1 MFRELVLSIDDSE
14 CGQDR
19 LRFGLPSICPEI
31 AGIQYDRV
39 LDIINLNYI
48 MFYNVL

>member
-14 CGQDR
+14 CGQD
-19 LRFGLPSICPEI
+19 LPRFGRPSIRPEI

-39 LDIINLNYI
+39 LNIINLNYT